1 MGFPSAFAMLTALVV
16 LATTAPASAQGFKF
30 EQPNTGPTAEEI
42 DKQNRVAWELSTPCR
57 ADLKGKK
64 IMLIIGEERSNG
76 YIAAQQQNYGPHY
89 QAINGR
95 LRAMGLQTFTPEEIR
110 RQIAQA
116 EIDAYFKNNPD
127 AALSAA
133 KRLGASFILRG
144 VISAQAVPSIIA
156 GVNTVT
162 VSFAFTLTGGNGRI
176 VSDTTASSSS
186 YSGTDVSR
194 MALTLVN
201 EQIDEVVAK
210 LYGDYCRNAAPASAR
225 QGGKEVDCGHSQSQP
240 DTRETWHEQAQLQAT
255 LSASPSARP
264 CSRAPRRPPRNR
276 RSAVR
281 RRRQARRRRRRPM
294 PRPTRRSTNLW
305 CTPTPPRKARR

>member
-1 MGFPSAFAMLTALVV
+1 MGFPSAFAMLTALVI

-64 IMLIIGEERSNG
+64 IMLIIGEERSDG

-95 LRAMGLQTFTPEEIR
+95 LRAMGLLTFSPDEIR

-116 EIDAYFKNNPD
+116 EIDAYFKNDPD

-133 KRLGASFILRG
+133 RRLGASFILRG
-144 VISAQAVPSIIA
+144 LISSHAVPSIIA
-156 GVNTVT
+156 AVNTVT
-162 VSFAFTLTGGNGRI
+162 VSFAFTLTGANGRI
-176 VSDTTASSSS
+176 ISEVTASSSS
-186 YSGTDVSR
+186 YSGTDISR
-194 MALTLVN
+194 MAATLVG

-210 LYGDYCRNAAPASAR
+210 LYGDYCRNAAPAA
-225 QGGKEVDCGHSQSQP
+225 K
-240 DTRETWHEQAQLQAT
+240 AKA
-255 LSASPSARP
+255 
-264 CSRAPRRPPRNR
+264 AP
-276 RSAVR
+276 
-281 RRRQARRRRRRPM
+281 
-294 PRPTRRSTNLW
+294 
-305 CTPTPPRKARR
+305 K